1 MNLRQRYKARGRR
14 RLKKF
19 LLVYSFFVFILL
31 FYSTF
36 ARYTTVVEDMPSVNI
51 ANWEIKV
58 NSNEIVNGQTLSN
71 VIKLVPNAMA
81 QTTSA
86 NKLAPGQEGNFD
98 IIINPDGTEVS
109 LEYEIYI
116 ETINLP
122 EGLKIKTYEIIE
134 DDISDVINENKIN
147 GEIILNNLRQG
158 LEETDTKTVRIYWIW
173 EENENNSIPNG
184 SEKYDITAAITVKQK
199 IN

>member
-36 ARYTTVVEDMPSVNI
+36 ARYTTVVEDVPSVNI
-51 ANWEIKV
+51 ANWEIKI
-58 NSNEIVNGQTLSN
+58 NDNEIINGQTVSN
-71 VIKLVPNAMA
+71 VIKLVPNVTT
-81 QTTSA
+81 QTTTE

-98 IIINPDGTEVS
+98 IIINPDGTDVS
-109 LEYEIYI
+109 LEYEIYLG
-116 ETINLP
+116 TINLP

-134 DDISDVINENKIN
+134 DNISNVINDNKIN
-147 GEIILNNLRQG
+147 GEIILNNLEQG
-158 LEETDTKTVRIYWIW
+158 LGETDTKTVRIYWIW
-173 EENENNSIPNG
+173 EENENDSIPTG
-184 SEKYDITAAITVKQK
+184 SEKYDITATITVKQK
-199 IN
+199 IS